1 MPSAH
6 PPRFPPHCGEF
17 RSFPQ
22 DRVLPVRMRSGLF
35 LRGEGLFLRTF
46 ARFVKKMVEIKARCE
61 MIGGEY
67 E

>member
-1 MPSAH
+1 M
-6 PPRFPPHCGEF
+6 RTRLGF
-17 RSFPQ
+17 R
-22 DRVLPVRMRSGLF
+22 RVAGNFAASRKVWFLPVRMRSGLF